1 MVAALHAQRILEAWD
16 VTSPDQRDS
25 GRFEVELKNALTSCR
40 NVTPISSLEDEQ
52 QAVLESVAR
61 QLSKPAGPSSP
72 YQVEAGLSLL
82 RHLRT
87 RVN

>member
-16 VTSPDQRDS
+16 VTAPHKRDI
-25 GRFEVELKNALTSCR
+25 GLFDIELKSALNSCG
-40 NVTPISSLEDEQ
+40 VVQPASSLESEQ

-61 QLSKPAGPSSP
+61 QLSSTHSENSP
-72 YQVEAGLSLL
+72 ELRAGLTLL

-87 RVN
+87 RLVN

>member
-16 VTSPDQRDS
+16 VTAPEQRDN
-25 GRFEVELKNALTSCR
+25 GLFEIELKSAISSCR
-40 NVTPISSLEDEQ
+40 IASHASSLEDEQ

-61 QLSKPAGPSSP
+61 QLSSSRCAASP
-72 YQVEAGLSLL
+72 QVKAGLSLL

-87 RVN
+87 RRN

>member
-16 VTSPDQRDS
+16 VTAPGQRDS
-25 GRFEVELKNALTSCR
+25 GMFDVELKNAISSCR
-40 NVTPISSLEDEQ
+40 NATNSSSLEDEQ

-61 QLSKPAGPSSP
+61 QLSDSRAVSSP
-72 YQVEAGLSLL
+72 QMQAGLSLL

-87 RVN
+87 RIN